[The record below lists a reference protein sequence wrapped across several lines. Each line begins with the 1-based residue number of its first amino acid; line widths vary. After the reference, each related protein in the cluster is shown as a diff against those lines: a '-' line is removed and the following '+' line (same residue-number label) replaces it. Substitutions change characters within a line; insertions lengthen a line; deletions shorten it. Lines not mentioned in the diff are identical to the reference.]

1 MKSRFFLLILSV
13 FVFSTFA
20 IGQNWSGNPPIERRV
35 ALVIGNNAYETS
47 PLRNTLNDARDMART
62 LNEMGFEIT
71 FKENL
76 SQKEMKQ
83 AIQSFGEQIRQ
94 GGVGLFYFAGHAVQV
109 NARDYMIPVRSRIS
123 DEDQLDGDAIE
134 LSLVLEQMQAA
145 RNSTNI
151 VILDACRNNPF
162 RRNSRSG
169 PKRLTPMDAPPG
181 TFIAYATAPGAEAS
195 DGRGRNGLY
204 TQELLKAMRTS
215 GLSIE
220 EVFKRVRVGV
230 QRLTQGRQTP
240 WESSSLTSDFYFSRS
255 DDTWLQGNWE
265 GTAYQGNLR
274 AAQPIKFAVRNNAYA
289 IESPALGC
297 SGEWSLLQSKN
308 GKATLREKIANGSNR
323 CEDGGEIVVEKVSEL
338 QLVFKYF
345 QPSANRIV
353 ASAILNKK

>member
-1 MKSRFFLLILSV
+1 MTSRTFLPILSI

-20 IGQNWSGNPPIERRV
+20 IGQSWQSNPLTERRI

-47 PLRNTLNDARDMART
+47 PLRNSINDARDIARA
-62 LNEMGFEIT
+62 LSEVGFEVS
-71 FKENL
+71 FQENL

-83 AIQSFGEQIRQ
+83 AIQSFGERLRQ

-109 NARDYMIPVRSRIS
+109 NARDYLIPVRARIS
-123 DEDQLDGDAIE
+123 HEDQVEDEAIDI
-134 LSLVLEQMQAA
+134 SVVLEQMQTA

-162 RRNSRSG
+162 RRSSRSG
-169 PKRLTPMDAPPG
+169 SKRLTPMDAPTG
-181 TFIAYATAPGAEAS
+181 TLIAYATSPGAEAS

-220 EVFKRVRVGV
+220 EVFKRVRIAV

-255 DDTWLQGNWE
+255 DNTWLQGNWE

-289 IESPALGC
+289 IESPALSC
-297 SGEWSLLQSKN
+297 NGEWMLSQSKH
-308 GKATLREKIANGSNR
+308 GQATLREKTANGSSR